1 MRKHRNKTMKTEKS
15 ARRLMRDDHSTLWH
29 PFTQMQEWLS
39 EPPLIIKKGKGV
51 YLWDI
56 EGKKYLDGNSS
67 IWVNLH
73 GHQKKEINMA
83 IAHQLKAIAHS
94 TFLGLSNIPAIQ
106 LAKKLIEIA
115 PKGLSRV
122 FYSDNGSTAVEIA
135 LKMAY
140 QFWQHRGGP
149 FQKKR
154 KFLTLYNAYHGDTIG
169 TMSVGGISLF
179 QDLFRPLF
187 YPVFKIESPYCY
199 RCPLALTYPDCRIAC
214 LESMEKLLINHH
226 EEIAAI
232 LMEPGIQAAGGMIVL
247 PPGYLKRVKELSRQ
261 YGVLLILDEVATGF
275 GRTGKMFA
283 SEHEGVSPDLM
294 AVAKGLTGGY
304 LPLAATLAT
313 EEIFQAFSGPYD
325 SFKTFFHGHSY
336 TGNQLGCAAAIANLE
351 IFKKEGTLI
360 KLQKKIGLLKNLLEP
375 FNGMDFAGN
384 VRQTG
389 LIGIVELVKNKKTG
403 EPFPLKDKMGIKVCQ
418 EARNRG
424 LLIRP
429 LGNILVLIPP
439 LSSSAGQ
446 IKKMVKI
453 LREAIEAISKETR

>member
-1 MRKHRNKTMKTEKS
+1 
-15 ARRLMRDDHSTLWH
+15 
-29 PFTQMQEWLS
+29 
-39 EPPLIIKKGKGV
+39 
-51 YLWDI
+51 
-56 EGKKYLDGNSS
+56 
-67 IWVNLH
+67 
-73 GHQKKEINMA
+73 
-83 IAHQLKAIAHS
+83 
-94 TFLGLSNIPAIQ
+94 
-106 LAKKLIEIA
+106 
-115 PKGLSRV
+115 
-122 FYSDNGSTAVEIA
+122 
-135 LKMAY
+135 
-140 QFWQHRGGP
+140 
-149 FQKKR
+149 
-154 KFLTLYNAYHGDTIG
+154 
-169 TMSVGGISLF
+169 
-179 QDLFRPLF
+179 
-187 YPVFKIESPYCY
+187 
-199 RCPLALTYPDCRIAC
+199 
-214 LESMEKLLINHH
+214 MEKVLINHH

-313 EEIFQAFSGPYD
+313 EEIFEAFSGPYD

-351 IFKKEGTLI
+351 IFEKEGTL
-360 KLQKKIGLLKNLLEP
+360 KQLQNKIGLLKSLLEP
-375 FNGMDFAGN
+375 FNSLDFVGN

-389 LIGIVELVKNKKTG
+389 SIGVVELVKNKKTG
-403 EPFPLKDKMGIKVCQ
+403 EPFPLKDKMGIKVCL

-439 LSSSAGQ
+439 LSSSGSQ
-446 IKKMVKI
+446 IKKMVTI
-453 LREAIEAISKETR
+453 LRESIETISEGIR